1 MYGDNRTGR
10 DVGHAC
16 AATVAEPESDMPTVA
31 PSPQAQPRKTRLLIV
46 NSTLHIGGAEQVA
59 ACLAEHVNRETFETS
74 ACYLKEPG
82 HIAEQMLRAGV
93 DLVPIPGLRPGHRDY
108 LTFLKLRRLI
118 RSRKIG
124 VIHTHDIHGMID
136 GAACRLTTPGLRFV
150 HTFHYGN
157 YPDRRIRHKL
167 IEGAL
172 SRVADVLIAVSHSQ
186 AAAIRKLYRIP
197 ESRIRVVWNG
207 VEEPA
212 VAVEPPR
219 LLWDIPAG
227 TPVIASIS
235 TLIPQKGLKHLLEA
249 ASLLRLAG
257 ERFVLLIAGDG
268 QLRQDLQARSGELG
282 LQGHVQFLGWVPQAS
297 SKVLP
302 LCDIFVQS
310 SLWEAM
316 SIVLLEAMASAKP
329 VVATSVG
336 ENPLVMLPGRTGL
349 MVPPADSAAL
359 AEALRALLHD
369 PGLRGRM
376 GRAARMRYKELFTVQ
391 HMVAT
396 HERLYREL
404 VGAPR

>member
-1 MYGDNRTGR
+1 MQ
-10 DVGHAC
+10 
-16 AATVAEPESDMPTVA
+16 TVA
-31 PSPQAQPRKTRLLIV
+31 PPPQAPPRKTRLLIV

-59 ACLAEHVNRETFETS
+59 ACLAEHTDRGTFETA

-82 HIAEQMLRAGV
+82 LIADQMLRAGV
-93 DLVPIPGLRPGHRDY
+93 DLVPIPGLRAGRRDY

-118 RSRKIG
+118 RSRRIE
-124 VIHTHDIHGMID
+124 VIHTHDIHGLID

-172 SRVADVLIAVSHSQ
+172 SRVADALVAVSHSQ

-197 ESRIRVVWNG
+197 EQRIRVVWNG
-207 VEEPA
+207 VEEPRPSA
-212 VAVEPPR
+212 EAPA
-219 LLWDIPAG
+219 LQWSIPAG

-235 TLIPQKGLKHLLEA
+235 TMIAQKGIGHLLEA
-249 ASLLRLAG
+249 AAMLREAG

-268 QLRQDLQARSGELG
+268 PLRREHLARSEALG
-282 LQGHVQFLGWVPQAS
+282 LQDHVQFLGWVPQAS
-297 SKVLP
+297 NKVLP

-329 VVATSVG
+329 VVATAVG
-336 ENPLVMLPGRTGL
+336 ENPRVMLPGETGL
-349 MVPPADSAAL
+349 LVPPANPAAL
-359 AEALRALLHD
+359 ADALRTLLHD
-369 PGLRGRM
+369 PALRLRM
-376 GRAARMRYKELFTVQ
+376 GQAGRARYQGGFTVR
-391 HMVAT
+391 HMISA
-396 HERLYREL
+396 HEKLYREL
-404 VGAPR
+404 AGASR

>member
-1 MYGDNRTGR
+1 
-10 DVGHAC
+10 
-16 AATVAEPESDMPTVA
+16 
-31 PSPQAQPRKTRLLIV
+31 
-46 NSTLHIGGAEQVA
+46 
-59 ACLAEHVNRETFETS
+59 
-74 ACYLKEPG
+74 LK
-82 HIAEQMLRAGV
+82 
-93 DLVPIPGLRPGHRDY
+93 
-108 LTFLKLRRLI
+108 
-118 RSRKIG
+118 
-124 VIHTHDIHGMID
+124 
-136 GAACRLTTPGLRFV
+136 FV

-157 YPDRRIRHKL
+157 YPHRRIRHKL

-212 VAVEPPR
+212 VAVEPPG
-219 LLWDIPAG
+219 LLWDLPAS

-235 TLIPQKGLKHLLEA
+235 TLIPQKGLVHLLEA
-249 ASLLRLAG
+249 ASLLRQAG

-268 QLRQDLQARSGELG
+268 QLRQELQARADALG

-297 SKVLP
+297 SRVLP

-336 ENPLVMLPGRTGL
+336 ENPLVMQPDKTGL

-359 AEALRALLHD
+359 AEALRTLLHD
-369 PGLRGRM
+369 AELRARM
-376 GRAARMRYKELFTVQ
+376 GQAGRARYQELFTVQ
-391 HMVAT
+391 HMIAS

-404 VGAPR
+404 VGATS